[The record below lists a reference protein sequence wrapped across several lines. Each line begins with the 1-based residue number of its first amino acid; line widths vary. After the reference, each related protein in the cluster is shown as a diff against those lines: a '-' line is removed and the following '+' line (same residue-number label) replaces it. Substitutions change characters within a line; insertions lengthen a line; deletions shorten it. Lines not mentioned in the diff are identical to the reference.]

1 MAPFAREFAEPLH
14 YKLYGVL
21 CDHGE
26 SAGSGHYNVDMLHP
40 NEDSGNG
47 EGWLHIDDEAV
58 RAVGHEDVFGEH
70 GNERVDDPVCLYAI
84 LLSYSYWD
92 MMHDSLLAFTHTLED
107 VLSLL

>member
-1 MAPFAREFAEPLH
+1 MAPFARESAEPLH

-21 CDHGE
+21 YDHGE
-26 SAGSGHYNVDMLHP
+26 SAGSGHYNVDVLHP

-58 RAVGHEDVFGEH
+58 RAGE
-70 GNERVDDPVCLYAI
+70 RSVYSYAI

-92 MMHDSLLAFTHTLED
+92 MMHDGLLLD
-107 VLSLL
+107 ILLRTFSHYSC